1 MLNDNSCGIGY
12 DRREGKAVEE
22 RKIMAFAGDT
32 RIGVKGR
39 ILVMDDEEGIRILA
53 GAMLED
59 MGYEVQVTQN
69 GDEAILSFRKERE
82 AGRPFDFVILDLQIP
97 GGIGGEEVVKK
108 IREVD
113 PRVRAIVS
121 SGIANTPVMDNF
133 RKYGF
138 DGVLPKPYS
147 RKDLD
152 DTLAGVSPGSF
163 AIDL

>member
-1 MLNDNSCGIGY
+1 
-12 DRREGKAVEE
+12 
-22 RKIMAFAGDT
+22 MAFAGN
-32 RIGVKGR
+32 RPAGGKGR

-59 MGYEVQVTQN
+59 MGYDVQVTQN
-69 GDEAILSFRKERE
+69 GDEAIMFFRKERD

-97 GGIGGEEVVKK
+97 GGIGGDEVVRK

-113 PRVRAIVS
+113 PGIRAIIS
-121 SGIANTPVMDNF
+121 SGVANTPVIDDF

-147 RKDLD
+147 RKDLG
-152 DTLAGVSPGSF
+152 DTLAGVSTAPVEV
-163 AIDL
+163 DV